1 MADLNSVY
9 VDHPALWSQDTSPD
23 GFQWIDA
30 DDAARNPVAFV
41 RWGSDGSAV
50 VCVTNFSGG
59 PHENYQLGLPLAG
72 QWTEL
77 INTDA
82 EIYGG
87 SGVGNLGTVTAHANP
102 HQGQPASATLRVPPL
117 GTLWLAS
124 PRR

>member
-1 MADLNSVY
+1 M
-9 VDHPALWSQDTSPD
+9 
-23 GFQWIDA
+23 
-30 DDAARNPVAFV
+30 
-41 RWGSDGSAV
+41 
-50 VCVTNFSGG
+50 G
-59 PHENYQLGLPLAG
+59 PHENFRLGLPFAG